1 MIPTKGMTLPFIS
14 YGGSSMLAMGLT
26 LGMAL
31 ALVRKRPGAYGAS
44 GEFGADGAFA

>member
-1 MIPTKGMTLPFIS
+1 
-14 YGGSSMLAMGLT
+14 MLAMGLT

-44 GEFGADGAFA
+44 GEFGFGRADA